1 MILAT
6 LALIVAFIF
15 AVNGYMVLDFAG
27 RFELAVTFISIG
39 ASSLFWLCS
48 SIRCPRC
55 GKRPVWGILKTFDV
69 STWLVK
75 LHAMERCPECGP
87 ST

>member
-1 MILAT
+1 MILVT
-6 LALIVAFIF
+6 LVLIVTFIF
-15 AVNGYMVLDFAG
+15 AVNDYMVSDFAG
-27 RFELAVTFISIG
+27 RFELAVTFAFIG
-39 ASSLFWLCS
+39 VSSLFWLCL

-55 GKRPVWGILKTFDV
+55 GKRPVWGMLRTVDV

-75 LHAMERCPECGP
+75 LHAIERCPECGL